1 MGEMYASAAEAALH
15 EAAIDALAAELHR
28 PPEEVKR
35 YYEREIMTL
44 LEGAR
49 IRDFLSVCATRRTRE
64 SMRRDQP
71 H

>member
-1 MGEMYASAAEAALH
+1 MRDIYASAAEAALH

-28 PPEEVKR
+28 PVEEVKP
-35 YYEREIMTL
+35 YYEREVQLL

-49 IRDFLSVCATRRTRE
+49 IREFVSVCATRRARE
-64 SMRRDQP
+64 VLRRNAA